1 MSSEN
6 KIQKSNDEN
15 LCKKEN
21 KINKKKLI
29 GNLVMM
35 IAIIIFISVFS
46 KFFGSA
52 NTLVGVTILTAALM
66 FTSMDVSLKFK
77 DAIASIIVVFTLMG
91 VTSYVGMLNAFIGIP
106 LNFISVL
113 IIIYTFSNNLENKAY
128 IPFML
133 CYVFMQGSPIKGMN
147 EFALRIASLFIGS
160 IIVSLV
166 YYFTHKKAKDD
177 DKRSI
182 KEMFST
188 GFDKTSIQA
197 NFALRMAIGITI
209 AMFIG
214 TYFGFEKGMWISATV
229 LSLTQPY
236 YEQTKE
242 KIPQRIFGTVV
253 GAIAFIIIFY
263 YIVPK
268 SLDSM
273 AVLII
278 SYIYMFI
285 KPYKYQMIFTTL
297 NALSAAMIL
306 FNFTVSVPMRIVF
319 MLVGIVIAI
328 VVNRSMMHVE
338 EKIGEKENSL

>member
-1 MSSEN
+1 MDTTVKPE
-6 KIQKSNDEN
+6 
-15 LCKKEN
+15 KER
-21 KINKKKLI
+21 ILSKKKLI
-29 GNLVMM
+29 GNFILICGIM
-35 IAIIIFISVFS
+35 IFISIFS
-46 KFFGSA
+46 MFFGSA
-52 NTLVGVTILTAALM
+52 NTLVGVTIITAVLM
-66 FTSMDVSLKFK
+66 FNAMDVSIKFK
-77 DAIASIIVVFTLMG
+77 SAIASIILVFTLMG
-91 VTSYVGMLNAFIGIP
+91 VTSYIGMINAFLGVP
-106 LNFISVL
+106 LNFISVF
-113 IIIYTFSNNLENKAY
+113 IIVYTFSNRVETKAY
-128 IPFML
+128 LPFML
-133 CYVFMQGSPIKGMN
+133 CYVFMQGSPIQGMK
-147 EFALRIASLFIGS
+147 EFSLRIASLFIGS

-188 GFDKTSIQA
+188 GFDIKSIQA

-214 TYFGFEKGMWISATV
+214 TYLGFEKGMWISATV

-242 KIPQRIFGTVV
+242 RIPQRIFGTVF

-306 FNFTVSVPMRIVF
+306 FDFTVSVPMRIVF

-338 EKIGEKENSL
+338 EKIDEKENSL

>member
-1 MSSEN
+1 MDSEN
-6 KIQKSNDEN
+6 N
-15 LCKKEN
+15 LGKLEQESVNKNEN
-21 KINKKKLI
+21 KINKKQLI
-29 GNLVMM
+29 GNLLMM
-35 IAIIIFISVFS
+35 VAIMIFIGIFS
-46 KFFGSA
+46 KFFGSS

-77 DAIASIIVVFTLMG
+77 DAIASIILVFTLMG

-106 LNFISVL
+106 LNFISVF
-113 IIIYTFSNNLENKAY
+113 IIIYTFSNKLESRAY
-128 IPFML
+128 LPFML
-133 CYVFMQGSPIKGMN
+133 CYVFMQGTPIKEIN
-147 EFALRIASLFIGS
+147 EFFIRIAALFIGS
-160 IIVSLV
+160 IIVAIV

-177 DKRSI
+177 DNRSI

-188 GFDKTSIQA
+188 AFDIKSIQA

-209 AMFIG
+209 AMFVG
-214 TYFGFEKGMWISATV
+214 TYFGFEKGMWISTTV

-273 AVLII
+273 AVLVI
-278 SYIYMFI
+278 SYIYMFV

-328 VVNRSMMHVE
+328 IVNKSMMHVE
-338 EKIGEKENSL
+338 EKIDEKENSL